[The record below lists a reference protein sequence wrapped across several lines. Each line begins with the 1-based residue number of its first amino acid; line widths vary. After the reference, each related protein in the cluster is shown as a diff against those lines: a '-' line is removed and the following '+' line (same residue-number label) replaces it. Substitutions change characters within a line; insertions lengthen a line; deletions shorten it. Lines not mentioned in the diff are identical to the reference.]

1 MRILLCRHAET
12 VDNLSQRIQGQC
24 GGALSAHGRLQ
35 AKLLGEKLASYRV
48 SACFCSDLARA
59 RETLSLL
66 LTAGFSPATAPVFLT
81 VLREKAAGALEGRER
96 GAVEAAAALAG
107 VSPREFRCEGGGE
120 SWNDVRERARS
131 FLTELSARRATEEE
145 CVLVLSHGGFIREFL
160 AEAQLPRGGQ
170 VDNACIF
177 TLQLGR
183 SAKGGP
189 RVTLVSGNCTAHLDS
204 LRGEGD
210 APVVDSG

>member
-12 VDNLSQRIQGQC
+12 EDNATHRIQGQS
-24 GGALSAHGRLQ
+24 GGKLSAHGRLQ
-35 AKLLGEKLASYRV
+35 ASLLGARLRDERV

-66 LTAGFSPATAPVFLT
+66 LAAGFSPAAAPVFLPL
-81 VLREKAAGALEGRER
+81 LREKAAGVHEGGIR

-107 VSPREFRCEGGGE
+107 VSPREYRSEGGGE
-120 SWNDVRERARS
+120 SWTDVGGRAHA
-131 FLTELSARRATEEE
+131 FLKLLAAQPACE

-160 AEAQLPRGGQ
+160 AEAQLPRAGH

-177 TLQLGR
+177 TLELGR

-189 RVTLVSGNCTAHLDS
+189 RVTLVTGNCTAHLAS
-204 LRGEGD
+204 LQGD
-210 APVVDSG
+210 ATAVADSG